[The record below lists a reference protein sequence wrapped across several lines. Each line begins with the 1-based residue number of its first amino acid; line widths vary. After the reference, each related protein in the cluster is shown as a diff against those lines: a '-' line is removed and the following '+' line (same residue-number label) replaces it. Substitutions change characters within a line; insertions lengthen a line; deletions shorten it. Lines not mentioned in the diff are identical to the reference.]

1 MECFRKRHERAA
13 LREHAEHHY
22 GEDHMSLTDW
32 IKAAVGAA
40 IAVPIV
46 YIFMV
51 VILAMQP

>member
-32 IKAAVGAA
+32 LKVIGGSLVAL
-40 IAVPIV
+40 PII
-46 YIFMV
+46 YAFMV